1 MSEPARPAR
10 PATTPADIAPANA
23 ARDAGRP
30 NGPVAAVLLATG
42 IGSLVLAVL
51 VVWAEA
57 SESFADSLAYSDR
70 VGPLSG
76 KTIWAVVAFFVS
88 WAGLHAMLR
97 RRDVNL
103 RVVWL
108 ITLALLALGLLGT
121 FSPFFELF
129 APAE

>member
-1 MSEPARPAR
+1 MSEPARPAATPAGTA
-10 PATTPADIAPANA
+10 PATTGEHL
-23 ARDAGRP
+23 GRP

-42 IGSLVLAVL
+42 IGSLVLAIL

-57 SESFADSLAYSDR
+57 SESFKDSLAYSDD

-76 KTIWAVVAFFVS
+76 KTIWAVVAFVLS
-88 WAGLHAMLR
+88 WAALHAALR

-103 RVVWL
+103 RAVWL

>member
-1 MSEPARPAR
+1 MSEPARPA
-10 PATTPADIAPANA
+10 ATPSDTAPRQAL
-23 ARDAGRP
+23 DRP

-42 IGSLVLAVL
+42 IGSLVLAIL

-57 SESFADSLAYSDR
+57 SESFKDSLAYSDD

-76 KTIWAVVAFFVS
+76 KTIWAVVAFVIS
-88 WAGLHAMLR
+88 WAGLHAGLS

-103 RVVWL
+103 RAVWM
-108 ITLALLALGLLGT
+108 ITLALLALALLGT

>member
-1 MSEPARPAR
+1 MSEPARPA
-10 PATTPADIAPANA
+10 ATPADTAPATA
-23 ARDAGRP
+23 ARDSAGRP

-57 SESFADSLAYSDR
+57 SESFKDSLAYSDR

-76 KTIWAVVAFFVS
+76 KTIWAVVAFVVS
-88 WAGLHAMLR
+88 WAALHVLLR

-103 RVVWL
+103 RAVWL

-121 FSPFFELF
+121 FSPFFQLF